1 MLDEMDGKQ
10 ARRTGNSSPLGMMFD
25 HGCDAFS
32 VGFIL
37 TITAK
42 LLNMGDTMLT
52 LTFIAGSNAVFHF
65 ATLEEYYVGGLWL
78 GPFNCITDL
87 CFPLIGLYFYCGAF
101 GNDWLN

>member
-1 MLDEMDGKQ
+1 
-10 ARRTGNSSPLGMMFD
+10 MFD

-37 TITAK
+37 TISAK
-42 LLNMGDTMLT
+42 LLNMGDNLMT
-52 LTFIAGSNAVFHF
+52 LCFIAGSNAIFHF

-87 CFPLIGLYFYCGAF
+87 CFPLIALWFYCGAF
-101 GNDWLN
+101 GNEWTQTEIKFTAGLLFDDMKALQVI